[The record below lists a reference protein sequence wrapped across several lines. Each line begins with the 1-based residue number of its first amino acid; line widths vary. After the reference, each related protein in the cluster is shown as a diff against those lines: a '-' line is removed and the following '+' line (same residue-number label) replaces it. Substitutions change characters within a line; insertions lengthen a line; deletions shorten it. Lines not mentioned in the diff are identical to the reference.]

1 MEHSALTMNRRL
13 QSATQW
19 NEDTIADRSEELF
32 KLVLKIWP
40 RPSSA
45 IVADIEDE
53 GLSKD

>member
-1 MEHSALTMNRRL
+1 MNRRL

-19 NEDTIADRSEELF
+19 NEDTITDRGEEMF
-32 KLVLKIWP
+32 MFVLKIWP

-53 GLSKD
+53 GWSKE